1 MVEEVTLGQYSLP
14 VLLSI
19 LLSIVYKF
27 APDNLADKWKVL
39 ISVGA
44 GTLLGLLGLFYNDI
58 PLTAKNIID
67 YLLYGAFS
75 VGCAATGIHQIQRKV
90 RE

>member
-1 MVEEVTLGQYSLP
+1 
-14 VLLSI
+14 
-19 LLSIVYKF
+19 
-27 APDNLADKWKVL
+27 LADKWKVL